1 VFGGVAG
8 VIVGFLP
15 LETVNV
21 FRSEWTMLVLE
32 SRGGQFALL
41 GYVGALVFSVLLYPS
56 NRRPRKSLCWGGLAA
71 GALCVLAALE
81 QLLDRVLV
89 VSLFNGPSQLRI
101 GVGAYLNVLAAAAVA
116 VGACLKAREEKKARA
131 IMVTGFVLSVLA
143 FLYSLA
149 ALAMTFA
156 GSPGSTRSK
165 LLMVWVPAAI
175 GTFAVSGWLAFRLWY
190 RRAGRT

>member
-1 VFGGVAG
+1 
-8 VIVGFLP
+8 
-15 LETVNV
+15 
-21 FRSEWTMLVLE
+21 M
-32 SRGGQFALL
+32 
-41 GYVGALVFSVLLYPS
+41 
-56 NRRPRKSLCWGGLAA
+56 
-71 GALCVLAALE
+71 LAALE